1 MYLELKD
8 VLSEIKGVWKGSRV
22 LSRPVSASDGS
33 GQAMHLRI
41 LKQKFPLLNSR
52 DLLEIEQGV

>member
-8 VLSEIKGVWKGSRV
+8 VLNEIKGVWKGSRV
-22 LSRPVSASDGS
+22 LSRPVSALDGS
-33 GQAMHLRI
+33 DQAMHLCM
-41 LKQKFPLLNSR
+41 LKQKFPLMNSR

>member
-33 GQAMHLRI
+33 GQAMHLRM
-41 LKQKFPLLNSR
+41 LKQKFPLNSR